1 VSSIDICILSFI
13 FSESFVIYSMV
24 TGPQDVAINGEGRP
38 KKRLVLNAFVDVVNV
53 FMAELGCGVLVFC
66 LSDWAFAVL
75 TIGNYNSMGETPG
88 NRDFS

>member
-1 VSSIDICILSFI
+1 MPHLVA
-13 FSESFVIYSMV
+13 FSKS
-24 TGPQDVAINGEGRP
+24 VAAEVRAADARRAGM
-38 KKRLVLNAFVDVVNV
+38 VDVVNV

-66 LSDWAFAVL
+66 LSDWTFAVL